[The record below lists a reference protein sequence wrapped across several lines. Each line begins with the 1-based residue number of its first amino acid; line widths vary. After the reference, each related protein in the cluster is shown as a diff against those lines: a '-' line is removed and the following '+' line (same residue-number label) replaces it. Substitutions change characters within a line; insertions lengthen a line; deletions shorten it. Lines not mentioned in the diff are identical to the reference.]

1 MQNEVN
7 NMNIRR
13 AVLTD
18 AANIANVHVKSWQ
31 QSYKGLIDS
40 DYLSNMSI
48 DERTERWKKWLLQ
61 KSHIVLVLE
70 DEERNLCGFISGGP
84 IRSHHPYECEVYAFY
99 LLKHVQQKGF
109 GTKMLRRF
117 AAECAANEMKSMIVW
132 VLKDN
137 PSKQAYISLGGKKID
152 EEEIVIGTQG
162 LIEECFAWRDLEP
175 ICT

>member
-1 MQNEVN
+1 
-7 NMNIRR
+7 MNIRR
-13 AVLTD
+13 AAQID
-18 AANIANVHVKSWQ
+18 AANIAHVHVKSWQ
-31 QSYKGLIDS
+31 QSYKGLVDS
-40 DYLSNMSI
+40 YYLSQMSI
-48 DERTERWKKWLLQ
+48 DERTARWKEWLPQ
-61 KSHIVLVLE
+61 KSHIVFVLE

-109 GTKMLRRF
+109 GTKMLRMF
-117 AAECAANEMKSMIVW
+117 AAELAANGNTSMIVW

-152 EEEIVIGTQG
+152 EEQIVIGNQELT
-162 LIEECFAWRDLEP
+162 EECFAWLDLEA